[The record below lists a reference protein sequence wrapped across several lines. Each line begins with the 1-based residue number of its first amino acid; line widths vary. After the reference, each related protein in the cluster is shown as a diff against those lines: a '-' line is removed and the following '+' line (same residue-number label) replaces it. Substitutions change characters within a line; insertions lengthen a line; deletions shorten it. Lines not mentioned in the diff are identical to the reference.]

1 MSEIEKKSE
10 SEIEPMIEK
19 KSEIDTKV
27 EVEEKVEIETKPVI
41 EEKPE
46 IEAKPEV
53 EKKVE
58 IEEKSEIDTKSE
70 VEEKAEIDT
79 KSEIE
84 KRPSKNEVLEELKR
98 VAAQYNFEYFQ
109 KRQFSHYAQGM
120 DCKEVAR
127 AFGSWKKGLA
137 AAGVSSFPEK
147 VKKKKYRQE
156 ATYETLLVEM
166 IRVWMDIGKMP
177 EENEWKEHS
186 KLFPA
191 FLYCKIFGSW
201 EKATEEAKKM
211 PEAVME
217 IVTPVE
223 DEAAANKP
231 NTSMFHRHTIPEK
244 LEEKVLARERNKC
257 GNCGRIQIEEEGVT
271 VKVVYIKSPSKGGKL
286 VMSNLKTLCNICID
300 ESKSRRRW
308 Y

>member
-1 MSEIEKKSE
+1 MSEIEKKSD
-10 SEIEPMIEK
+10 SEI
-19 KSEIDTKV
+19 KS
-27 EVEEKVEIETKPVI
+27 EIETKPEI
-41 EEKPE
+41 ESKIEIETKAEVESKPE
-46 IEAKPEV
+46 TE
-53 EKKVE
+53 
-58 IEEKSEIDTKSE
+58 SNT
-70 VEEKAEIDT
+70 
-79 KSEIE
+79 EIE
-84 KRPSKNEVLEELKR
+84 KKPTKGEVLAEIKR

-109 KRQFSHYAQGM
+109 KRQFSYHAEGM

-127 AFGSWKKGLA
+127 TFGSWKKGLI
-137 AAGVSSFPEK
+137 AAGVTSFPDK
-147 VKKKKYRQE
+147 VKKKKKHRQE
-156 ATYETLLVEM
+156 ATYETLLVEL
-166 IRVWMDIGKMP
+166 IRVWMDLGKMP
-177 EENEWKEHS
+177 EESEWKEHS
-186 KLFPA
+186 TLFPT
-191 FLYCKIFGSW
+191 FLYSKVFGSW

-223 DEAAANKP
+223 DEDAENKP

-244 LEEKVLARERNKC
+244 LEEKVLARERKKC
-257 GNCGRIQIEEEGVT
+257 GNCGRIEIEEEGVT